1 MYKNKQGKKVTGHP
15 AGLARPAS
23 VGKLPVI
30 RYLRTGSGLVPPA
43 PVVRTLTQ
51 NQTLNALNAG
61 QCQPE
66 QGQHSVDRKPHL
78 ISCTGSKTPRQH
90 TQSTKGIWPAHLEER
105 HGWHPH

>member
-1 MYKNKQGKKVTGHP
+1 MYKNKQGRKVTGHP

-66 QGQHSVDRKPHL
+66 QGQHSQESKVDSMSGTALRAM
-78 ISCTGSKTPRQH
+78 
-90 TQSTKGIWPAHLEER
+90 WPLRATVSLKWR
-105 HGWHPH
+105 